1 MPATQTPG
9 PAPAISLVVET
20 ANTRPDE
27 YRDVFATLEALT
39 AQSLP
44 RDAFEILV
52 VVNPDVHPTLA
63 ADVAAGAPH
72 VRIIEERG
80 SHFFPQKNIGAQH
93 ARADIVGFV
102 DSDCLPG
109 PQWAASVLDAFA
121 RNDDAMA
128 AVQGPLT
135 MEGGVLATAFR
146 IRNFSHQQGGVE
158 RRIPSLAVC
167 NCAIR
172 RSDLLGDPFE
182 AIPYFHGAEVRKV
195 ARLAQQGR
203 YVLLVPGASC
213 RHRFDPATLRYFLT
227 RSVYWGYC
235 FLELRRDAPPSVPHA
250 RFFQRIGPLAPLA
263 LAPAKALLDIRRLV
277 QHRRYLDLNAPRLV
291 ACAAALVLS
300 AVAVGWGAARWTLG
314 RPAPKF

>member
-1 MPATQTPG
+1 MPTQTPG

-20 ANTRPDE
+20 ANTRPGA

-52 VVNPDVHPTLA
+52 IVNPDVHPTLA
-63 ADVAAGAPH
+63 ADVAAAAPH
-72 VRIIEERG
+72 VRVIEVHG
-80 SHFFPQKNIGAQH
+80 SAYFPQKNVGAQH

-102 DSDCLPG
+102 DSDVTPG
-109 PQWAASVLDAFA
+109 PHWASSVLDAFA
-121 RNDDAMA
+121 RNGESMA

-135 MEGGVLATAFR
+135 MERGVLATAFR
-146 IRNFSHQQGGVE
+146 IRNFSHQQGGSE
-158 RRIPSLAVC
+158 RRIPGLAVC
-167 NCAIR
+167 NCAMR
-172 RSDLLGDPFE
+172 RTDLLDEPF
-182 AIPYFHGAEVRKV
+182 ATISYFHGAEVRKV
-195 ARLAQQGR
+195 ARLTQQGR
-203 YVLLVPGASC
+203 YVLLLPGASC

-235 FLELRRDAPPSVPHA
+235 FLELRRDAPASVPHA
-250 RFFQRIGPLAPLA
+250 WFFQRIGPLAPLA

-277 QHRRYLDLNAPRLV
+277 QHRRYLDLSAPRLV

-314 RPAPKF
+314 RRAPQF